1 MIKRSLVSSVLVSRL
16 LRSILALLVLVLFF
30 LIFYAYQEGA
40 WKEIFAYYRF
50 FFDYNKLRS
59 FILSFGPFA
68 AVAFI
73 SLQILQVVFAPVP
86 GEITGFVGGLLFGNI
101 NGTIYSTIGLTIGSL
116 CAFTISRVFGMRFVE
131 KVVKQDYIDKFNFF
145 VTHKGL
151 NISFILFIIPGFP
164 KDSLC
169 YLLGLTHIKKFDFIL
184 MNVFGRLP
192 GTMMLTMQGT
202 ALHGRDYQMFF
213 ILLFASIILT
223 FALYLARNV
232 MIKAFMYIFQKIVCL
247 FQNSK

>member
-1 MIKRSLVSSVLVSRL
+1 M
-16 LRSILALLVLVLFF
+16 LVLFF

-86 GEITGFVGGLLFGNI
+86 GEITGFVGGLLFGNL
-101 NGTIYSTIGLTIGSL
+101 NGTIYSTIGLTVGSL
-116 CAFTISRVFGMRFVE
+116 CAFAISRLFGMRFVE

-192 GTMMLTMQGT
+192 GTLMLTMQGT

-213 ILLFASIILT
+213 VLLFASIVLT
-223 FALYLARNV
+223 FTLYLARNV
-232 MIKAFMYIFQKIVCL
+232 MIKAFMYIVKKIVCL
-247 FQNSK
+247 FQNSKSN